1 MEADSQFM
9 INSFKSVDLQIN
21 RTLLY
26 IEDFMNLSSKS
37 CKWYYIF
44 IIHVN
49 DTILLIEKE
58 ADLIFFKPEPQ
69 KITFQFSVSSFF
81 LLCIFPIDWFDIKN
95 LLGLSGE
102 KYISLKTGE
111 GL

>member
-49 DTILLIEKE
+49 DSILLIEKE
-58 ADLIFFKPEPQ
+58 ADLIFFKPEP
-69 KITFQFSVSSFF
+69 
-81 LLCIFPIDWFDIKN
+81 
-95 LLGLSGE
+95 
-102 KYISLKTGE
+102 
-111 GL
+111 